1 MPRTRRTPSRSVSSS
16 PSPRRPATR
25 SASTGFTLIEMLV
38 SVAILGVLAA
48 LAVPQLDSPLAN
60 SQLRA
65 VTGEFVSSLGSART
79 EASRRGV
86 PVTVCPRAA
95 ASNTCSTT
103 ASNWNDGWVVYADA
117 NASGTFDGGDPLLA
131 VRTAFPKGARI
142 GVNQTAAISVLP
154 SGEHVFNAAG
164 AARTLL
170 FEWDKG
176 SRYVVV
182 SRVGRASVLSAD
194 DCGPLT
200 QCTK

>member
-1 MPRTRRTPSRSVSSS
+1 MSRTRRTPMRSISS
-16 PSPRRPATR
+16 PCRPALRRT
-25 SASTGFTLIEMLV
+25 SNGFTLIEMLV

-95 ASNTCSTT
+95 ASNACNTSAT
-103 ASNWNDGWVVYADA
+103 NWNDGWVVYADA

-131 VRTAFPKGARI
+131 VRTGFPKGARI
-142 GVNQTAAISVLP
+142 GVNQTASISVLP

-182 SRVGRASVLSAD
+182 SRVGRASVLTAD